1 MQTRYVETGWGILF
15 GENKN
20 FILRCF
26 TTTRYRTDSARK
38 QNGNELIGKK
48 DQSRQRSETKTNKN
62 VESSSIYK
70 KWRCSANCMI

>member
-48 DQSRQRSETKTNKN
+48 KTRADKDLKLKLIKMLKVHLYTKNG
-62 VESSSIYK
+62 VDLQI
-70 KWRCSANCMI
+70 A